1 MTYRF
6 ALDLDRRRYDDFVTA
21 SKYGTLLQSY
31 AWADIKKDWDHLHT
45 GVVDENNQVAAAGL
59 VLIHKLPLGQTYF
72 YLPRGPVMDF
82 DNEELVKFY
91 FTSLKE
97 VARKRH
103 CVMIKFDPAIH
114 VNDYKVKDHNENR
127 YPESEKYLA
136 MFKDLGAVHYGYT
149 VYLEETAQPRFVANV
164 YKTENPEKELSKN
177 TKRNIKVA
185 EKHHVR
191 VEMGRLEF
199 LDDFSKMIEMTE
211 ERQKINL
218 RDKDYFRRIME
229 TYGDDAAIFLAK
241 VNAYQLYHEAADHLN
256 ELRQKKAEMDA
267 SPEGSNKEK
276 RLKQLKEQLSSAEK
290 EEAEF
295 KDLLEKTGGKDEDTP
310 IAGAMVV
317 KYGRTCENLY
327 AGTDLR
333 FKKLRAQ
340 YKTWFENI
348 KWSFEQGCEWN
359 DLGGIEGTLD
369 DGLTKFKENF
379 NPTIN
384 EFIGEFDLPVNKV
397 LYPLVSRAYHHIKE
411 KNAKEMM
418 ANEKKED
425 A

>member
-6 ALDLDRRRYDDFVTA
+6 AMDLDQKRYDAFVTS

-31 AWADIKKDWDHLHT
+31 KWAAIKKDWQNLHT
-45 GVVDENNQVAAAGL
+45 GVVDENNQVVAAGL

-82 DNEELVKFY
+82 DNEELVSFY
-91 FTSLKE
+91 FNALKE
-97 VARKRH
+97 VAKKRH

-136 MFKDLGAVHYGYT
+136 MFRKLGAVHYGYT

-164 YKTENPEKELSKN
+164 YNTENWEKDLSRN
-177 TKRNIKVA
+177 TKRNFKVA
-185 EKHHVR
+185 DKHGVR
-191 VEMGRLEF
+191 VEMGHEEF
-199 LDDFSKMIEMTE
+199 IDDFSRMIEMTE
-211 ERQKINL
+211 ERQNINL

-229 TYGDDAAIFLAK
+229 TYGDDAAIFLARIN
-241 VNAYQLYHEAADHLN
+241 VSELYHKAEDHLK
-256 ELRQKKAEMDA
+256 ELQQKKADMDA
-267 SPEGSNKEK
+267 APEGSNKEK
-276 RLKQLKEQLSSAEK
+276 RMKQLMQQLSSAEK

-295 KDLLEKTGGKDEDTP
+295 RELYEATGRKDEDIP
-310 IAGAMVV
+310 ITGAMVV

-340 YKTWFENI
+340 YKTWYENI
-348 KWSFEQGCEWN
+348 RWSFEQGCEWN

-397 LYPLVSRAYHHIKE
+397 LYPAVSKAYRHIKE
-411 KNAKEMM
+411 KNAQKMQE
-418 ANEKKED
+418 NEKD
-425 A
+425 D